1 MERSQF
7 LARVK
12 QAVQTGNAYRVALK
26 PVPSDVGY
34 VGSDADLCAAF
45 AREVEGVGGFA
56 EVVDSH
62 DAALA
67 VLGSWLDL
75 HPARSALCWPHPVL
89 DELDLFDWLRRRGV
103 EVVHSDAGELDP
115 SNGRQR
121 WLAADVGITS
131 VEWAIAETGSLVM
144 WSRRGRERVASLVPP
159 VHIAIVRQRQI
170 VPDLMDVFREAESRG
185 LSDLPSNMTLITGP
199 SKTGDIELQLTT
211 GVHGPGTWRVLV
223 IRDAS

>member
-1 MERSQF
+1 MDREQF

-26 PVPSDVGY
+26 PVPPDVGY
-34 VGSDADLCAAF
+34 VGADADLCGAF

-56 EVVDSH
+56 EVVDSD

-89 DELDLFDWLRRRGV
+89 DELGLFEWLRQRGV
-103 EVVHSDAGELDP
+103 EVVRSDEGDVDDTTRRE
-115 SNGRQR
+115 R

-159 VHIAIVRQRQI
+159 VHIAVVRQRQI
-170 VPDLMDVFREAESRG
+170 VPDLLDVFRAAESRG
-185 LSDLPSNMTLITGP
+185 LRDLPSNMTLITGP

-223 IRDAS
+223 IRDA